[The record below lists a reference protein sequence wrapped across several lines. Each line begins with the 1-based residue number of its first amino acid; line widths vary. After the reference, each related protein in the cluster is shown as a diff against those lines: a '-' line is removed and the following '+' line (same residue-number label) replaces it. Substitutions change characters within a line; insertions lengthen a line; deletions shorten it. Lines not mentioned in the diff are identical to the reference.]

1 MTGRTRMRH
10 KMREVR
16 RHARADAHECC
27 GARALRA
34 SGVGWR
40 TEEAKEHKRDRDPG
54 RGARAGR
61 ANMLRSVGARS
72 ALAFMPPM
80 QTEFRNRKFGARGRS
95 SAPCGSPPCSSPT
108 ASRPC
113 ARRAEQRFFK
123 RERACASPLPGQDA
137 MPVCVCVCGEAPVW
151 IGWAKEC
158 SVRGGREGDT
168 HRASWLFLLA
178 FIVGSSIVWAPRARA
193 GLRAGRASSPGSEG
207 RLGCVCSAGIRGRRD
222 RGAERVST
230 GGVRF

>member
-1 MTGRTRMRH
+1 VTGRTRMRH

-72 ALAFMPPM
+72 ALAFNAAYADR
-80 QTEFRNRKFGARGRS
+80 FRNRKFGARGRS

-113 ARRAEQRFFK
+113 ARRAEQRFK
-123 RERACASPLPGQDA
+123 RERACVSLLPGQDA
-137 MPVCVCVCGEAPVW
+137 MPVCVCVCVCGEAPLWV
-151 IGWAKEC
+151 GWRKSAVCARE
-158 SVRGGREGDT
+158 GGR
-168 HRASWLFLLA
+168 H
-178 FIVGSSIVWAPRARA
+178 APCVMVVLA
-193 GLRAGRASSPGSEG
+193 GLHRGQQH
-207 RLGCVCSAGIRGRRD
+207 RLGATC
-222 RGAERVST
+222 T
-230 GGVRF
+230 GGSQSGSCESRQAVSVGMCVLGGDQGQER